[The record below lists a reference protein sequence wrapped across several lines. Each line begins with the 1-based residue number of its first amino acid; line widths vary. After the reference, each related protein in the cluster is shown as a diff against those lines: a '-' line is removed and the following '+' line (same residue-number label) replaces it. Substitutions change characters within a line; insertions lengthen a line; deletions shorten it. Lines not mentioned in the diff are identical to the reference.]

1 MIKMPIYTP
10 FIAKWDK
17 MKIFIDTADL
27 DEIKEAHSWGIVD
40 GVTTNPSLI
49 KKAVDKLKD
58 SGKSITMEDYIS
70 EICLA
75 VNGPVSLEVKGIKA
89 DEIIKEAEILY
100 EKFNPVNTNVVIKVP
115 INTAMSE
122 NDENFEGIKAIKWL
136 EGGGIPTNATLVMTP
151 GQALM
156 AAKAGARYVSPFLGR
171 VDDYIRLNIGIEFG
185 KGDYHSASTMKRIEA
200 AEGTKLIG
208 SESPADMYRILRDLE
223 IGDEGIYSGV
233 QLAESIIKIYRAYGF
248 KTEII
253 AASIRNARQVREV
266 AELGVDIAT
275 IPFNVIKEMM
285 VHYKTMEGMRKF
297 TADVVP
303 EYRALFE

>member
-1 MIKMPIYTP
+1 
-10 FIAKWDK
+10 

-27 DEIKEAHSWGIVD
+27 GEIKEAYSWGIVD

-49 KKAVDKLKD
+49 KKAVDKLKEK
-58 SGKSITMEDYIS
+58 GEKITMGDYIN

-100 EKFNPVNTNVVIKVP
+100 EKFNPVNNNVVIKVP
-115 INTAMSE
+115 VNTAMSE
-122 NDENFEGIKAIKWL
+122 QDNNFEGIKAIKWL
-136 EGGGIPTNATLVMTP
+136 EGGGIPTNATLVMTA

-156 AAKAGARYVSPFLGR
+156 AAKAGASYVSPFLGR
-171 VDDYIRLNIGIEFG
+171 VDDYIRKNMGIEFG
-185 KGDYHSASTMKRIEA
+185 KGEYHGTSMMKRIEA
-200 AEGTKLIG
+200 AEGMKLLEG
-208 SESPADMYRILRDLE
+208 GSPADMYRILQDLE
-223 IGDEGIYSGV
+223 MGDEGIYSGV
-233 QLAESIIKIYRAYGF
+233 QLTESIIKIYRAYDF

-253 AASIRNARQVREV
+253 AASVRNARQVREV

-285 VHYKTMEGMRKF
+285 AHYKTMEGMKKF